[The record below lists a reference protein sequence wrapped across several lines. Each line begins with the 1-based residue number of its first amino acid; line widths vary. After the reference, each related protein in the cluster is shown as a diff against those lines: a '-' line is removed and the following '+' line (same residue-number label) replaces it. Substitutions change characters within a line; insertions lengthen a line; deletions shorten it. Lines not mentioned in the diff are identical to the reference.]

1 MTEPTAQPVAASV
14 ARTVHTERAARGWSL
29 DTLAARAG
37 VSKGVLVALEQGT
50 ANPNLSTLL
59 RVSEAFGL
67 TLAALVQVDQDPPLR
82 MLPADRQV
90 ALWHGAHGGTGVL
103 VAGTDPR
110 PSLELWRWV
119 LHPGESRDS
128 EAHGPGCRE
137 VVYAEEGEVTITVAG
152 QPYPVR
158 RGDAAVFRGDLP
170 HSYANTGTGTA
181 RFTMAVLDP
190 YEREA

>member
-1 MTEPTAQPVAASV
+1 VTEQTAGSVAASV
-14 ARTVHTERAARGWSL
+14 ARTVRGERAARGWTL
-29 DTLAARAG
+29 DALATRAG

-82 MLPADRQV
+82 RLPADRQV
-90 ALWHGAHGGTGVL
+90 ALWHGERGGVGVL

-110 PSLELWRWV
+110 PSLELWRWT
-119 LHPGESRDS
+119 LHPGETRES

-137 VVYAEEGEVTITVAG
+137 VVYVDGGALTVTVAG
-152 QPYPVR
+152 QPYPIAE
-158 RGDAAVFRGDLP
+158 GDAAVFRGDLP
-170 HSYANTGTGTA
+170 HAYGNGGAA
-181 RFTMAVLDP
+181 VVRFTLAVLDP
-190 YEREA
+190 YQREP

>member
-1 MTEPTAQPVAASV
+1 MTEPTTPPVAASV
-14 ARTVHTERAARGWSL
+14 ARTVHAERSARGWSL

-82 MLPADRQV
+82 RLPADRQV
-90 ALWHGAHGGTGVL
+90 ALWHGPSGGTGVL

-119 LHPGESRDS
+119 LEPGETRDS

-137 VVYAEEGEVTITVAG
+137 VVHTDEGEVTITVAG
-152 QPYPVR
+152 HPYPVP

-170 HSYANTGTGTA
+170 HSYANTTSTTT
-181 RFTMAVLDP
+181 RFTLAVLDP
-190 YEREA
+190 YQREV